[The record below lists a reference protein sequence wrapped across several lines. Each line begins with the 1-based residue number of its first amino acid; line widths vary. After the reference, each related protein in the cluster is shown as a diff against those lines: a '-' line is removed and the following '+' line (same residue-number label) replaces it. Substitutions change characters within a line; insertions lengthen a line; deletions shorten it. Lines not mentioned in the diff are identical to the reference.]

1 METEKRIAE
10 LTQEIAIL
18 KNNLQGAFQS
28 AKDESDMHL
37 DTINQNTNEIQANYA
52 YLAEIE
58 AKVDKLAD
66 KMDEIH
72 MKINPGSYL
81 QNFEEIMLSKR
92 EQEFFMGIYTEED
105 RISLVSLAKKLGLTL
120 EMCEGFLSRIK
131 VKGIPILKQL
141 VDGKLFVSLDYDFKD
156 IQARKNVLRI
166 EMPITRII
174 D

>member
-1 METEKRIAE
+1 MIE
-10 LTQEIAIL
+10 EIAIL
-18 KNNLQGAFQS
+18 KNNLQGTFQS
-28 AKDESDMHL
+28 SKDELEMHL

-66 KMDEIH
+66 KMDEVN
-72 MKINPGSYL
+72 MKINPGSFL

-92 EQEFFMGIYTEED
+92 EQEFFMDIYTEED
-105 RISLVSLAKKLGLTL
+105 RISLVGLAKKSGLTL

-156 IQARKNVLRI
+156 LQARKNFLGI
-166 EMPITRII
+166 EMPVTQII
-174 D
+174 